1 MTMEEESPAKGH
13 MLNNRWN
20 HTAQEHYQKCSVCN
34 EIIEESRGVQEYE
47 YDEGDDDWYCKT
59 CDAGHDWDYC
69 GNDQLTVRSAT
80 CKKVVYDCE
89 ACGLEFVKTGQFPEY
104 HNFEEGSCTHCGEED
119 PNYKLPTEPEPTE
132 PEPTEPEPTEPEPTE
147 PEPTEPEPTEPEPTE
162 PEPTEPEPT
171 EPEPTEP
178 EPTEP
183 SGE

>member
-1 MTMEEESPAKGH
+1 MEEESPAKGH

-34 EIIEESRGVQEYE
+34 EIIEESRGVHEYE

-89 ACGLEFVKTGQFPEY
+89 ECGLEFVKTGQFPEY

-147 PEPTEPEPTEPEPTE
+147 PP
-162 PEPTEPEPT
+162 
-171 EPEPTEP
+171 
-178 EPTEP
+178 
-183 SGE
+183 GE